1 MKQVYQIIDDI
12 IIRIA
17 NATGK
22 RLDESKV
29 SERNIYSELL
39 DTRIFLLREKRLKGR
54 QYSDFDIMT
63 IPCIELSEAPY
74 SECPLIP
81 AKRVVRRSVLDVP
94 KPLMGM
100 FEAVIDPEAN
110 LNIDYVKWE
119 DVGNYENTRYNYTN
133 PLYTYQNY
141 NNKIRIYIMDAPHIK
156 YITLKILPEDP
167 LEVLRFPVCG
177 QTEINKCLDI
187 RSQEFP
193 MDADLIKTA
202 KEIIIANYMQSLNLR
217 GDIQQ
222 DNNDNTA
229 VQKPNTK

>member
-1 MKQVYQIIDDI
+1 MKQVGQIIDDI

-63 IPCIELSEAPY
+63 IPCVPLTDAPY
-74 SECPLIP
+74 SECPSIP
-81 AKRVVRRSVLDVP
+81 AKRMVKRSILDIP
-94 KPLMGM
+94 KPLMGS
-100 FEAVIDPEAN
+100 FEAIIDPEAN

-119 DVGNYENTRYNYTN
+119 DVGNYENTRYSYTN

-141 NNKIRIYIMDAPHIK
+141 NNKIRIYIMDAP
-156 YITLKILPEDP
+156 YLSYVTVKILPEDP
-167 LEVLRFPVCG
+167 LDVLRFPECG
-177 QTEINKCLDI
+177 QTKINKCLDI

-229 VQKPNTK
+229 IQKPNTK